1 MLTEEILDS
10 SFVVL
15 EEFDDLL
22 RVNLTLEFLN
32 RIVDFLLNVFFL
44 FLLGVWAGIV
54 GFVFVCIYGV
64 ELIDVDVIIGKRAGP
79 TGISHRDFAKPVLI
93 DMSE

>member
-32 RIVDFLLNVFFL
+32 RIVDFLPNVFFL
-44 FLLGVWAGIV
+44 GVRAGAAIV
-54 GFVFVCIYGV
+54 GFFFVFIYGV

-79 TGISHRDFAKPVLI
+79 TVTFHQDLA
-93 DMSE
+93 